1 VELAITKELCLA
13 QKTSSATLIIHARRC
28 WEAESLQIAMIG
40 AGYVDVERLTM
51 SFGVKRVA
59 RYFRDAGCRVL
70 AGVLPDELVRS
81 LMGKLEWQRGTGDH
95 DAEPSSF

>member
-1 VELAITKELCLA
+1 
-13 QKTSSATLIIHARRC
+13 
-28 WEAESLQIAMIG
+28 MIG

-81 LMGKLEWQRGTGDH
+81 LMGEIRMAAWHGGPRCGTVVVLENTAICALTWGAVPILCKAG
-95 DAEPSSF
+95 